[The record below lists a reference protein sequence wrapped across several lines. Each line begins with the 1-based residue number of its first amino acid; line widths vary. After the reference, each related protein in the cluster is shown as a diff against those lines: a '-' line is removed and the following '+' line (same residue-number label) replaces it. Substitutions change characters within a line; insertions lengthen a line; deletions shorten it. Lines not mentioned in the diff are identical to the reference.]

1 VSAGEELLRSGGG
14 QVGIVS
20 GMANPEHLAKL
31 KQGVEAWN
39 EWRKRNPEVAVD
51 LSGANLR
58 EANLGQANLRK
69 ANLSGAGLTMA
80 NLSGSSLQR
89 AELSAAI
96 LRWANLT
103 RANLSEANLKGA
115 TLREAYL
122 FEANLRGAELRA
134 AILGMA
140 DFSWANLG
148 GADLTEADLSGANLR
163 EATLI
168 GVKLGGSDLS
178 NADLSGAN
186 LREANLG
193 GAEISGSRLGLTVFA
208 NTDLSGVKGLELCVH
223 EGPST
228 IGIDTIFRSKGE
240 IPDVFLR
247 GCGVPEQFI
256 TYARSLV
263 SQGIEFYS
271 CFISYSTRDQEFA
284 ERLHADLQNK
294 AVRCWFAPHDIQGG
308 RKIHEQIDEA
318 IRVYD
323 RLLLI
328 LSEESM
334 KSSWVDTEIAKARKR
349 ESKEGRQM
357 LFPVRLV
364 DFETLRDWECFDAD
378 TGKDSAREIRE
389 YFIPDFSRWKDHD
402 SYKKA
407 FDRLLKDLT
416 AKDGKRT

>member
-1 VSAGEELLRSGGG
+1 LVWCLAWLGTSREKLR
-14 QVGIVS
+14 
-20 GMANPEHLAKL
+20 E
-31 KQGVEAWN
+31 GVEVWN
-39 EWRKRNPEVAVD
+39 EWRESNPDVAVD
-51 LSGANLR
+51 LS
-58 EANLGQANLRK
+58 E
-69 ANLSGAGLTMA
+69 
-80 NLSGSSLQR
+80 
-89 AELSAAI
+89 
-96 LRWANLT
+96 
-103 RANLSEANLKGA
+103 
-115 TLREAYL
+115 
-122 FEANLRGAELRA
+122 
-134 AILGMA
+134 
-140 DFSWANLG
+140 
-148 GADLTEADLSGANLR
+148 ADLSREDLSKAHLSDADLSRAKLSGANLSQ
-163 EATLI
+163 A
-168 GVKLGGSDLS
+168 DLS
-178 NADLSGAN
+178 TANLRDADVITADLSDANLSDAMLRGANLKWAYLIDANLSTADLRNADLSYAHLSGAN
-186 LREANLG
+186 LSGTNQRGVYLYAADFG
-193 GAEISGSRLGLTVFA
+193 GAEISGTHLGSTVFA

-223 EGPST
+223 DGPSSL
-228 IGIDTIFRSKGE
+228 GIDTIFRSKGE

-284 ERLHADLQNK
+284 DRLHADLQNK
-294 AVRCWFAPHDIQGG
+294 GVRCWFAPHDIQGG

-334 KSSWVDTEIAKARKR
+334 KSSWVETEIAKARKR

-364 DFETLRDWECFDAD
+364 DFETLRDWESFDAD

-416 AKDGKRT
+416 AKGDGPRA

>member
-1 VSAGEELLRSGGG
+1 MVWCLAWLGTSREKLR
-14 QVGIVS
+14 
-20 GMANPEHLAKL
+20 E
-31 KQGVEAWN
+31 GVEVWN
-39 EWRKRNPEVAVD
+39 EWRESNPDVAVD
-51 LSGANLR
+51 LS
-58 EANLGQANLRK
+58 E
-69 ANLSGAGLTMA
+69 
-80 NLSGSSLQR
+80 
-89 AELSAAI
+89 
-96 LRWANLT
+96 
-103 RANLSEANLKGA
+103 
-115 TLREAYL
+115 
-122 FEANLRGAELRA
+122 
-134 AILGMA
+134 
-140 DFSWANLG
+140 
-148 GADLTEADLSGANLR
+148 ADLSREDLSKAHLSDADLSRAKLSGANLSQ
-163 EATLI
+163 A
-168 GVKLGGSDLS
+168 DLS
-178 NADLSGAN
+178 TANLRDADVITADLSDANLSDAMLRGANLKWAYLIDANLSTADLRNADLSYAHLSGAN
-186 LREANLG
+186 LSGTNQRGVYLYAADFG
-193 GAEISGSRLGLTVFA
+193 GAEISGTHLGSTVFA

-223 EGPST
+223 DGPSSL
-228 IGIDTIFRSKGE
+228 GIDTIFRSKGE

-284 ERLHADLQNK
+284 DRLHADLQNK
-294 AVRCWFAPHDIQGG
+294 GVRCWFAPHDIQGG

-334 KSSWVDTEIAKARKR
+334 KSSWVETEIAKARKR

-364 DFETLRDWECFDAD
+364 DFETLRDWESFDAD

-416 AKDGKRT
+416 AKGDGPRA